1 MELRKV
7 IGAFVDKISA
17 EHNTESDKIEAD
29 KRWSDLAANNRR
41 VSAIIKMDRMRTYTE
56 EALNGPSGLSSLP
69 KWIQKEFEEYR
80 KEKSE
85 SMKGVPMSKAGQ
97 FIEDVKDE
105 FGFLGAVSDKSS
117 PIQYRIHAEMKDGN
131 VGITP
136 WYTEA
141 SLDALKKDIIKQ
153 GHKIIKI
160 EKKV

>member
-7 IGAFVDKISA
+7 IGAFVDKM
-17 EHNTESDKIEAD
+17 E
-29 KRWSDLAANNRR
+29 
-41 VSAIIKMDRMRTYTE
+41 V
-56 EALNGPSGLSSLP
+56 
-69 KWIQKEFEEYR
+69 
-80 KEKSE
+80 
-85 SMKGVPMSKAGQ
+85 VPMSKAGQ

-117 PIQYRIHAEMKDGN
+117 PVQYRIHAEMKDGN